1 MRHHRGGRPA
11 EARLAVQVVAFAP
24 AVTSPRPI
32 ALLLCALLALGLAA
46 CGNEKQE
53 RQTYQSENAQ
63 GAETEGVYL
72 ELSEVKYQVQIS
84 RQLNP
89 LIVEDRDYLRGIGR
103 SDLDLADDEVWFGV
117 WMRVENE
124 SEDPIKT
131 ASRFTNVDTQE
142 NEYGPVAI
150 EPENV
155 FASQGNTTVQ
165 GGELYPNPD
174 SPGGERPPYA
184 SVLLYKVKRFSL
196 DNRPLELTI
205 EDPAGGRPGIVN
217 LDV

>member
-1 MRHHRGGRPA
+1 M
-11 EARLAVQVVAFAP
+11 
-24 AVTSPRPI
+24 TSPRPI
-32 ALLLCALLALGLAA
+32 ALLVCALLALGVAA

-63 GAETEGVYL
+63 VAETEGIYL

-89 LIVEDRDYLRGIGR
+89 LIVEDKNYLDGISE

-124 SEDPIKT
+124 SEETIET
-131 ASRFTNVDTQE
+131 ASRFTIVDTQE
-142 NEYGPVAI
+142 NEYVPVSVA
-150 EPENV
+150 EENV
-155 FASQGNTTVQ
+155 FAYK
-165 GGELYPNPD
+165 GGIAVEGEDLYPDPD
-174 SPGGERPPYA
+174 SPAGERPPYA
-184 SVLLYKVKRFSL
+184 SVLLYKLKRFSL
-196 DNRPLELTI
+196 DNRPLELI
-205 EDPAGGRPGIVN
+205 IDDPAGGERGIVN